1 MCWLKNTS
9 QFLCFVPFSLCFSV
23 SLYVCLSLCLSL
35 SFLSLSLSIF
45 LSLSFFFSIF
55 LSLYLSLS
63 LSLSLSHSLCLS
75 LFSSHIFSFF
85 LFGILKAATFD
96 RWPKQ
101 TANLALTKIEV
112 QKKMYFQRLAS

>member
-1 MCWLKNTS
+1 MCWLKTTS

-35 SFLSLSLSIF
+35 SFLSLSLPIF
-45 LSLSFFFSIF
+45 LSLFLSLSIF
-55 LSLYLSLS
+55 LFLYLSLS
-63 LSLSLSHSLCLS
+63 LSFSLSFSLSLSHYLS
-75 LFSSHIFSFF
+75 LPYFF
-85 LFGILKAATFD
+85 FRFGILKAATFD

-112 QKKMYFQRLAS
+112 QKMYFQRLAS